1 MNEREAPESISIS
14 YLNALEYC
22 PRRFYYEFVEG
33 DMLVNDF
40 VLEGS
45 LLHERADEP
54 GGHTTGDG
62 TYQINRLYLYS
73 ERLRISGFADVIEEQ
88 DGLFIPVEYKHGRQG
103 RWLNDH
109 IQLCAQA
116 LCLEERQPDKPL
128 IPYGYIFYFGSR
140 KRMQVN
146 FTPELRAKVYAAIDM
161 AFKLAL
167 LDTPPPPL
175 EGKLAARCRDC
186 SLAPICLPDEVKL
199 LMGRKEGPLANTL
212 SD

>member
-1 MNEREAPESISIS
+1 MSGLMNRAGTQPE
-14 YLNALEYC
+14 
-22 PRRFYYEFVEG
+22 
-33 DMLVNDF
+33 
-40 VLEGS
+40 
-45 LLHERADEP
+45 
-54 GGHTTGDG
+54 
-62 TYQINRLYLYS
+62 NRLYLYS